1 MSADAIHAVTMPRW
15 GMTMTEGLVAAW
27 LVEPG
32 AEVAAGQE
40 ILEIETSK
48 ITNVLEATASGTLRR
63 RVVEVG
69 GTAPVG
75 ALLGVLAAP
84 AVGDDEIDR
93 FVAGHAAAEGAGAT
107 DEQAVPAEARQVD
120 LGNGRALAV
129 GRLGAGDGAP
139 IVLVHGF
146 GGDRKAW
153 LFNQGALADGRP
165 VLAVDLPGHG
175 ESGPP
180 GDEAGV
186 AGLARDLVAAARAL
200 DLGPVHLVG
209 HSLGAAVALHAAHAE
224 PSLARSLTL
233 IAPAGFG
240 ENVDAG
246 YLEGFLAAQRR
257 KPMKEALERL
267 FADPS
272 LVSGEMVEG
281 TLRMKRLDGAEAAL
295 RRIADAA
302 FPGGRQADDLRP
314 AVTALEAPVLVIWG
328 EADAV
333 IPAGHAEGLPVRVEI
348 VAGAG
353 HMPQM
358 ERAAEVNRLVAAHV
372 AAAETP

>member
-1 MSADAIHAVTMPRW
+1 MIHAVTMPRW

-40 ILEIETSK
+40 IVEIETSK

-69 GTAPVG
+69 GTVPVG

-84 AVGDDEIDR
+84 GVGEDEIDR
-93 FVAGHAAAEGAGAT
+93 FVAGHAASERAGAT
-107 DEQAVPAEARQVD
+107 DEQAAPAAARQVD
-120 LGNGRALAV
+120 LGGGRTLAV
-129 GRLGAGDGAP
+129 GSFGAGEAAP

-153 LFNQGALADGRP
+153 LFNQAALADGRP

-180 GDEAGV
+180 GDDAGV
-186 AGLARDLVAAARAL
+186 PGLGRDLLAALRAL

-209 HSLGAAVALHAAHAE
+209 HSLGGAAALHAAQAE
-224 PSLARSLTL
+224 PSLVRSLTL
-233 IAPAGFG
+233 IAPAGLG
-240 ENVDAG
+240 GDVDAG
-246 YLEGFLAAQRR
+246 YLDGFLAAQRR

-267 FADPS
+267 FTDPS
-272 LVSGEMVEG
+272 VVSGEMVED
-281 TLRMKRLDGAEAAL
+281 TLRAKRLDGAEAGL

-302 FPGGRQADDLRP
+302 FPSGRQADDLRP
-314 AVTALEAPVLVIWG
+314 VLKELAAPVLVIWG
-328 EADAV
+328 DGDAV
-333 IPAGHAEGLPVRVEI
+333 IPVGQVDGPRTTFEI

-358 ERAAEVNRLVAAHV
+358 ERAAEVNRLIAAHV
-372 AAAETP
+372 AAAEA